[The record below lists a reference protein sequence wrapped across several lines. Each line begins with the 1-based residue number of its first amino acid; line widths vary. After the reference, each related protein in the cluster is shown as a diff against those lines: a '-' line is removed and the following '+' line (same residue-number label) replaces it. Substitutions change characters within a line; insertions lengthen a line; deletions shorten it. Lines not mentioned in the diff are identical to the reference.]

1 MKGFI
6 RSEAEFTS
14 LHIQAT
20 VIQTERYMLF
30 FCEITDITPD
40 YDRIKRI
47 KADFRRLS
55 KWPICIV

>member
-30 FCEITDITPD
+30 FVRLPILR
-40 YDRIKRI
+40 RIMIELRGL
-47 KADFRRLS
+47 RLTFGG
-55 KWPICIV
+55 